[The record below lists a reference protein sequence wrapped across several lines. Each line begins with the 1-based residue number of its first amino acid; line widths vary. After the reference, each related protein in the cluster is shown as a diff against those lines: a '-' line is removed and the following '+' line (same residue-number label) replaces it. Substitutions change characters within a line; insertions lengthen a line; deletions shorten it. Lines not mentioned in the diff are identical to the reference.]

1 MTNNRGGAL
10 RRAALGVAFLAG
22 ATACFP
28 AGRVAPT
35 PIWSAELAPLR
46 LLGDTGVVDT
56 IARGALH
63 RSFLVR
69 QGPWAVHVLD
79 IDRRACWT
87 PAAAKGA
94 PGAVGRTTTSAIASS
109 LARSGTVAG
118 AVNADFFLFAPPGVP
133 TGAHVSGSRV
143 VTGPTARPVFAID
156 SSGRPWIGEL
166 SVTGV
171 AISAL
176 DSISIVSWN
185 RMSPAGLAWFDSG
198 YGSEVDTLTGSVR
211 VVMSALRG
219 SVLAVDT
226 ALSSTRIPSS
236 GGVLVLGPRTPV
248 PVRER
253 FLLAARSRGRFDI
266 EIRLVP
272 IHPREVVGGFPVLVR
287 DSMEVPGLDSAGSPT
302 FAPVRHPRTIVGV
315 ASGGRR
321 ILLITIDGRQEGYS
335 VGTTNRESARIA
347 LELGA
352 REAINLDGGGSTTMA
367 IVRNGRVEVVNK
379 PSDAA
384 GERAVGNALV
394 VQRPANSD
402 QPACR

>member
-1 MTNNRGGAL
+1 M
-10 RRAALGVAFLAG
+10 
-22 ATACFP
+22 
-28 AGRVAPT
+28 
-35 PIWSAELAPLR
+35 WSVELAPLR

-79 IDRRACWT
+79 VDRGACWT
-87 PAAAKGA
+87 PVAVK
-94 PGAVGRTTTSAIASS
+94 GAVGAAGRTRTSALVSSTLGSS
-109 LARSGTVAG
+109 LTKSGTVAG

-133 TGAHVSGSRV
+133 TGAHVSGFRV
-143 VTGPTARPVFAID
+143 VTGPAARPVFAID

-166 SVTGV
+166 SVSGV
-171 AISAL
+171 AVSAH
-176 DSISIVSWN
+176 DSIPVVSWN

-236 GGVLVLGPRTPV
+236 GGVLVLGPRTSGQ
-248 PVRER
+248 VRER
-253 FLLAARSRGRFDI
+253 LLLAARTRGRFDI

-321 ILLITIDGRQEGYS
+321 ILLITIDGRQAGYS

-352 REAINLDGGGSTTMA
+352 REAINLDGGGSTTMVVA
-367 IVRNGRVEVVNK
+367 RNGRVEVVNK
-379 PSDAA
+379 PSDAQ

-394 VQRPANSD
+394 VTREQRAPSSG
-402 QPACR
+402 C